1 MPAHGSGPMWF
12 ATPSSQWTCT
22 IYSLP
27 VSRRTQ
33 DLPRLTGAAQVKR
46 RLRNV
51 ALAGRNMYVTL
62 YRELRKRKPDEVP
75 MLAASTD
82 TGAEERAKTLID
94 LEPAEQPVEAKALQ
108 AA

>member
-1 MPAHGSGPMWF
+1 
-12 ATPSSQWTCT
+12 
-22 IYSLP
+22 
-27 VSRRTQ
+27 
-33 DLPRLTGAAQVKR
+33 
-46 RLRNV
+46 
-51 ALAGRNMYVTL
+51 MYVTL

-94 LEPAEQPVEAKALQ
+94 LEPSEQPVEAKTLQ

>member
-1 MPAHGSGPMWF
+1 
-12 ATPSSQWTCT
+12 
-22 IYSLP
+22 
-27 VSRRTQ
+27 
-33 DLPRLTGAAQVKR
+33 LTGAAQVKR

-75 MLAASTD
+75 MLAT
-82 TGAEERAKTLID
+82 EEHAKTLID